1 MERALDPW
9 LEDLRSRMLGLAR
22 RRVPADAAEDLVQ
35 DAMRVIVEKGGS
47 SAAGDEID
55 GRPRLAWCLQVL
67 RNVIGNHYRRAETRK
82 KLIDGSIEP
91 ESLGRLLEARSSE
104 DRIRAIEDG
113 LAELSAADANCG
125 RYLTRMADEV
135 PAREIARDEGIE
147 THALYQRLYRCRAK
161 LRRILK
167 GKGVLP

>member
-1 MERALDPW
+1 MERDREPW
-9 LEDLRSRMLGLAR
+9 LDDLRRRMLDIAR

-35 DAMRVIVEKGGS
+35 DALRVIVEKGGS
-47 SAAGDEID
+47 AVAGDEID
-55 GRPRLAWCLQVL
+55 GRPRIAWCLQVL

-91 ESLGRLLEARSSE
+91 ENLGRLLEAQGSE
-104 DRIRAIEDG
+104 ERIRTIEDG
-113 LAELSAADANCG
+113 LAELAAGDGNCG
-125 RYLTRMADEV
+125 RYLARMADEV

-161 LRRILK
+161 LREILRR
-167 GKGVLP
+167 KGVLP